1 MLMTTTMMMMTK
13 ERKVVK
19 TAFLGVLQAILLSFQ
34 RDRQKPFV
42 PSEASDARAQA
53 LVNDLNNIYSII

>member
-1 MLMTTTMMMMTK
+1 MMLMLMTTTMMMMTK

-34 RDRQKPFV
+34 RDPQKTFV
-42 PSEASDARAQA
+42 PSDARAQA